1 MKDFPLLHKEKVKQE
16 LIIKERRQ
24 KNTANNN
31 IDEEPLVVSMNFPA
45 LSRSL
50 KRAKSSLPKDRAQK
64 RAVVKAMFEDTIPVI
79 PRKFKLL
86 SAWSN
91 IYLPK
96 PKVKGRKTFLSDETK
111 EKLDSFLSGND
122 ISFTLP
128 GQITKSMLGKMSME
142 IASTE
147 PRNIYCGHTKNLL
160 VFNKQKM
167 MRSYR
172 PLHFQLC
179 TVMWAQN
186 KNTLVG
192 VRFHRLT
199 ACAQIVKMLSC

>member
-1 MKDFPLLHKEKVKQE
+1 MKQE

-86 SAWSN
+86 LA
-91 IYLPK
+91 
-96 PKVKGRKTFLSDETK
+96 
-111 EKLDSFLSGND
+111 
-122 ISFTLP
+122 
-128 GQITKSMLGKMSME
+128 
-142 IASTE
+142 
-147 PRNIYCGHTKNLL
+147 
-160 VFNKQKM
+160 
-167 MRSYR
+167 
-172 PLHFQLC
+172 
-179 TVMWAQN
+179 
-186 KNTLVG
+186 
-192 VRFHRLT
+192 
-199 ACAQIVKMLSC
+199 

>member
-86 SAWSN
+86 LA
-91 IYLPK
+91 
-96 PKVKGRKTFLSDETK
+96 
-111 EKLDSFLSGND
+111 
-122 ISFTLP
+122 
-128 GQITKSMLGKMSME
+128 
-142 IASTE
+142 
-147 PRNIYCGHTKNLL
+147 
-160 VFNKQKM
+160 
-167 MRSYR
+167 
-172 PLHFQLC
+172 
-179 TVMWAQN
+179 
-186 KNTLVG
+186 
-192 VRFHRLT
+192 
-199 ACAQIVKMLSC
+199 

>member
-64 RAVVKAMFEDTIPVI
+64 RAFVKALLEGTIPVT
-79 PRKFKLL
+79 PRKSKLL

-91 IYLPK
+91 MYVPK
-96 PKVKGRKTFLSDETK
+96 PKVKGRK
-111 EKLDSFLSGND
+111 
-122 ISFTLP
+122 
-128 GQITKSMLGKMSME
+128 
-142 IASTE
+142 
-147 PRNIYCGHTKNLL
+147 LL
-160 VFNKQKM
+160 
-167 MRSYR
+167 
-172 PLHFQLC
+172 
-179 TVMWAQN
+179 
-186 KNTLVG
+186 
-192 VRFHRLT
+192 
-199 ACAQIVKMLSC
+199 

>member
-1 MKDFPLLHKEKVKQE
+1 
-16 LIIKERRQ
+16 
-24 KNTANNN
+24 
-31 IDEEPLVVSMNFPA
+31 MNFPA

-50 KRAKSSLPKDRAQK
+50 KQAKSSLPKDRSQK

-79 PRKFKLL
+79 PRKSKLP
-86 SAWSN
+86 SSWSN

-128 GQITKSMLGKMSME
+128 GQNHQVYVGKVSVE
-142 IASTE
+142 IAITE

-172 PLHFQLC
+172 PLHFQPC
-179 TVMWAQN
+179 TIMWAQN

-192 VRFHRLT
+192 ARFHRLT
-199 ACAQIVKMLSC
+199 ACAQIVKMLRC